1 MADHSSKMERRAVQ
15 AERETDS
22 MKKAEYMQERIDE
35 EFDGIITS
43 ITKSGM
49 FIELPN
55 TIEALIH
62 VSQLKSDYFTFVENH
77 LALVGERTGVIYRIG
92 QQVRIKVVK
101 ADPETREIDFE
112 LISAEPVTDKIELP
126 KNNRDSRNQ
135 KKHNRD
141 QKEGKS
147 YRNNKKNKSQEKG
160 NQPFYKKVNK
170 KKKGKNNRNKKR

>member
-1 MADHSSKMERRAVQ
+1 M
-15 AERETDS
+15 
-22 MKKAEYMQERIDE
+22 
-35 EFDGIITS
+35 
-43 ITKSGM
+43 
-49 FIELPN
+49 
-55 TIEALIH
+55 
-62 VSQLKSDYFTFVENH
+62 
-77 LALVGERTGVIYRIG
+77 GERTGVIYRIG